1 VAHLTRFAPALAVL
15 ILAACG
21 GKSFEVD
28 PDPDPQGGSGGS
40 GQGATG
46 NTGNVGNIGNTAGTS
61 HGGTA
66 SAGTGQGGHA
76 GSTCDTFNDDPG
88 YYVNVA
94 VINKT
99 MAPIY
104 LGQDMMTCGIDPFF
118 NVKNDGGMPLSGP
131 GSCTATCEMLQNG
144 DDFGCPAICASPS
157 ALKLE
162 PGETHYT
169 QWNGLYQIQRQLPSE
184 CRLSRSGQTSCSQ
197 TIQVN
202 PGTFTF
208 GSVAGSSVDCSQT
221 TGGSCGVCTA
231 TGNGG
236 CTVPGSLISGARH
249 NATTT
254 VYLDSSYGVWGR
266 PTPAPAP
273 APAFPNP
280 GGDGGADIA
289 LLTVELVFAD

>member
-15 ILAACG
+15 VLAACG
-21 GKSFEVD
+21 GKSFEVG

-40 GQGATG
+40 GGTGQGATG
-46 NTGNVGNIGNTAGTS
+46 NTGNVGNTAGTS
-61 HGGTA
+61 HGGSA
-66 SAGTGQGGHA
+66 SAGTGQGGSA
-76 GSTCDTFNDDPG
+76 GSTCDSFNDDPG
-88 YYVNVA
+88 YYVSVA

-99 MAPIY
+99 AAPIY
-104 LGQDMMTCGIDPFF
+104 LGEDMVSCDTSPLFSV
-118 NVKNDGGMPLSGP
+118 NNDGGMPLIGP
-131 GSCTATCEMLQNG
+131 GRCSASCQMLREADVGGCTANCL
-144 DDFGCPAICASPS
+144 FPS

-162 PGETHYT
+162 PGETYYT
-169 QWNGLYQIQRQLPSE
+169 QWDGLYQIQRQLPPE
-184 CRLSRSGQTSCSQ
+184 CRVLGSGQTDCSQ
-197 TIQVN
+197 TVQVN

-208 GSVAGSSVDCSQT
+208 ASVAGSDVDCSQT
-221 TGGSCGVCTA
+221 NGGPCGSCVA

-236 CTVPGSLISGARH
+236 CSVPGSLISGARH

-280 GGDGGADIA
+280 GGSPGADIA
-289 LLTVELVFAD
+289 LLTVELVFVN